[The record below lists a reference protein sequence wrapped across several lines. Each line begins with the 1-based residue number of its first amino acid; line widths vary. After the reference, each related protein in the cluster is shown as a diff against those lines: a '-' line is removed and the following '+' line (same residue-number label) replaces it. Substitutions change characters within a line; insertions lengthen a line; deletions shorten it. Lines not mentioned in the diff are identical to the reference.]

1 MPTYKCPN
9 HPDCQITCTGT
20 GYAYYV
26 EPYGPCRKGCD
37 PVTAGTELRDL
48 LIGVQRRTKFSGI
61 VQGITGGVLAQFA
74 SDLAEH
80 APSESSDDLAVL
92 QRLAI
97 IQTETRYDAS
107 WSRASIG
114 EVIHALAE
122 AASNDE
128 PDQQAL
134 SA

>member
-1 MPTYKCPN
+1 VPTYKCPKN
-9 HPDCQITCTGT
+9 PDCQITCQGS

-48 LIGVQRRTKFSGI
+48 LIGGPRTRFSGI
-61 VQGITGGVLAQFA
+61 VQGITGGVLAQIA
-74 SDLAEH
+74 SDLVDY

-92 QRLAI
+92 MRLAI
-97 IQTETRYDAS
+97 LQSQERYDAE
-107 WSRASIG
+107 WVEASMG
-114 EVIHALAE
+114 EVIHALAL
-122 AASNDE
+122 AASSDE

-134 SA
+134 TA